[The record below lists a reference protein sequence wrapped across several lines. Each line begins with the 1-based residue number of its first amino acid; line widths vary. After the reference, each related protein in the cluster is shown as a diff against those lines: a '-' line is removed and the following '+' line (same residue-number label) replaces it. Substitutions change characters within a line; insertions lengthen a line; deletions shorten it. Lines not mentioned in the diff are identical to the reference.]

1 MERRGAAEVSREGQ
15 MDARERL
22 IQELE
27 GSAKRAQQ
35 VWGTREE
42 LVAPQSRKASDIKLM
57 PIVHKQRTKDDQ

>member
-1 MERRGAAEVSREGQ
+1 MERKGAAQVSREGQ

-35 VWGTREE
+35 VQGTREALIE
-42 LVAPQSRKASDIKLM
+42 EPFDGVPTSQSK
-57 PIVHKQRTKDDQ
+57 